1 MLPSDLRTLEP
12 VATERLWRRTVLL
25 AAALFVLL
33 MVNNERYIFRTALHE
48 YSDYA
53 AISLQVRD
61 AKRFEELHGHYS
73 RWGFHHPGPAL
84 IYVYALG
91 EAIFYDAFHL
101 VPTPFNGQKIA
112 LFALTAFFFSAALV
126 TAGSRVAGDA
136 GRRWFL
142 PLALLVAACHF
153 GAVGRSNFL
162 NNVGENGLLSSWP
175 PYVQIAP
182 FLCLLVAAASVGAGS
197 GQFLPLLVL
206 AGYFLVHTYIAQ
218 PLFVV
223 PLTCLAYGG
232 LLLTL
237 SRNKTKK
244 SARPWRVFPR
254 PHLFA
259 GLILAAF
266 TLPLAIDLVAGS
278 PSNLS
283 LIFEHVRVHKGEHK
297 EFLRSALYFL
307 HFASYTKYP
316 NLGHPAVFGAYDLSG
331 VALFWRTHWRAYG
344 LWILVIFLPWFL
356 LRGEARPTG
365 DRRRFIIWAYLVLC
379 VAICLSVAWGRF
391 QDGDMFYF
399 TSYFYFAIYYALT
412 LPLVIAIAVRIEAWL
427 GESTARE
434 RRTLFVARA
443 NRFGPWLLSAL
454 AAAAFLINARGFR
467 AGGDDLE
474 RQRALASSVES
485 GLSAIASNKSPIFLA
500 FEHDAWES
508 AVGVALQLE
517 RRGQPF
523 SVPAD
528 WKLIFGPHGAVTHL
542 PAGATDSVWRIVSA
556 SAAAMIEE
564 KNVWSVLPLNAHS
577 VLALAPPLLD
587 PSSSRIDFMRK
598 NNFGAYMRY
607 GWSSSEGDW
616 AWSER
621 SVAQLD
627 FRPIAAATDVEISVD
642 ASPFLAGP
650 KLPAQRVEIFLNET
664 QLGAWKLEKF
674 DASQMKARIPA
685 ALWNAKTED
694 HLTFVFPDA
703 CSPRSL
709 GLSLDSRLLGAEF
722 HRIEFHSVATVM
734 TP

>member
-1 MLPSDLRTLEP
+1 M
-12 VATERLWRRTVLL
+12 LL
-25 AAALFVLL
+25 AATIFLL
-33 MVNNERYIFRTALHE
+33 LLLNNERYIFRTALHE

-53 AISLQVRD
+53 SISLQVRD
-61 AKRFEELHGHYS
+61 AKRLEELHGHYS

-91 EAIFYDAFHL
+91 EAVFYDALHL

-126 TAGSRVAGDA
+126 TASCGIGGDA

-142 PLALLVAACHF
+142 PLALLTAVCHF

-182 FLCLLVAAASVGAGS
+182 FLCLLAAAASVGAGN
-197 GQFLPLLVL
+197 GQHLPLLIL
-206 AGYFLVHTYIAQ
+206 AGCFLVHTYIAQ

-223 PLTCLAYGG
+223 PLICLGYGG
-232 LLLTL
+232 LFLALR
-237 SRNKTKK
+237 RNGTKK
-244 SARPWRVFPR
+244 SAWPWRVFPR
-254 PHLFA
+254 QHLFA
-259 GLILAAF
+259 GLILAIF
-266 TLPLAIDLVAGS
+266 TLPFVVDLFAGN
-278 PSNLS
+278 PSNLP
-283 LIFEHVRVHKGEHK
+283 LVLEHVRFHKGEHK
-297 EFLRSALYFL
+297 ELLRSVLYFL

-316 NLGHPAVFGAYDLSG
+316 NLAHPAVFGSYDLPG
-331 VALFWRTHWRAYG
+331 IALFWRTHWRVYG

-356 LRGEARPTG
+356 LRAETRQTG
-365 DRRRFIIWAYLVLC
+365 DRRRFIIWTYLVLC
-379 VAICLSVAWGRF
+379 VAICLAVAWGRL

-399 TSYFYFAIYYALT
+399 TSYFYFAIYYAFT
-412 LPLVIAIAVRIEAWL
+412 LPLAIAIAVRIEAWL
-427 GESTARE
+427 GKVTAGE

-474 RQRALASSVES
+474 RQDALASSVES
-485 GLSAIASNKSPIFLA
+485 GLSANASNKSPIFLA
-500 FEHDAWES
+500 FEHDIWES

-523 SVPAD
+523 SVPSD
-528 WKLIFGPHGAVTHL
+528 WKIIFGPHGAVTHL
-542 PAGATDSVWRIVSA
+542 PAGTTDSIWRIVSDSTA
-556 SAAAMIEE
+556 GMIQ
-564 KNVWSVLPLNAHS
+564 KDNAWSVLPLNAHS
-577 VLALAPPLLD
+577 VLALSPPLLD
-587 PSSSRIDFMRK
+587 PSSGRIDFMKK

-607 GWSSSEGDW
+607 GWSSSEGNW

-621 SVAQLD
+621 STAQLD
-627 FRPIAAATDVEISVD
+627 FQPVPAVADVEVSID

-664 QLGAWKLEKF
+664 QLGTWRLEKF
-674 DASQMKARIPA
+674 DASPIKARIPA

-709 GLSLDSRLLGAEF
+709 GLSLDSRSLGAEF
-722 HRIEFHSVATVM
+722 HSIEFHSVSPVAM
-734 TP
+734 P